1 MHCLTQTNKLTE
13 SRTHTNLVKEKLPPQ
28 NLQYLRREKTKKDVA
43 LIPKG
48 MVGTAA
54 YRHQKE
60 ENSKSKDHTYHKRCH
75 QFLYKH
81 NPHFPTWF
89 PTSSA
94 QSSMEYPLKQT
105 TCMSRF
111 NYLHGKG
118 CVCMCVHSYKL
129 QLQPL

>member
-54 YRHQKE
+54 YRHRKE
-60 ENSKSKDHTYHKRCH
+60 EIARAKIILTTNVATNFYINITLISPRGSPRV
-75 QFLYKH
+75 LH
-81 NPHFPTWF
+81 NPVWNIP
-89 PTSSA
+89 
-94 QSSMEYPLKQT
+94 
-105 TCMSRF
+105 
-111 NYLHGKG
+111 
-118 CVCMCVHSYKL
+118 
-129 QLQPL
+129 